1 MRSPSCIGRRTESGF
16 SEMSKITDVARSSG
30 QSIARHAGTRMAA
43 RGMELPP
50 PIRQGGPF
58 EQVDTEFGPL
68 WMQTSDEV
76 MRPYL
81 LRRRTWEE
89 STGALLRR
97 LLRPK
102 ARFLDVGANVGYF
115 SLFAHRLACDVQID
129 AVEPHPVIHSLLQ
142 SNLWANGV
150 PARVHNAALGD
161 ARRLLPMSSPPMNPG
176 DSRVGAR
183 TPDNRYDLVVPVI
196 PADELFARRT
206 FDVVKIDVQG
216 FEPDVILG
224 MERIVR
230 DSPAIVLVIEF
241 WPTALVERGLDPAEV
256 LERYRQLKFHIAV
269 NDDGGTG
276 TCTAEDV
283 LEHCRSAGA
292 DGQVNLILRRDA

>member
-1 MRSPSCIGRRTESGF
+1 MRYPFCTDHPTESGS
-16 SEMSKITDVARSSG
+16 SEVSKFTDVARSGG
-30 QSIARHAGTRMAA
+30 QTVARRAVARTMTR
-43 RGMELPP
+43 GPSVPP
-50 PIRQGGPF
+50 PIRDGGPF
-58 EQVDTEFGPL
+58 EQVDTDFGPL

-89 STGALLRR
+89 STAALLRR

-115 SLFAHRLACDVQID
+115 SLFAHRLAIDVQID
-129 AVEPHPVIHSLLQ
+129 AVEPHPVLHGLLQ
-142 SNLWANGV
+142 SNLWANDV
-150 PARVHNAALGD
+150 RVRTHNVAFGD
-161 ARRLLPMSSPPMNPG
+161 TRRLLPMSSPAMNPG

-183 TPDNRYDLVVPVI
+183 TPDGRYDLVVPVI
-196 PADELFARRT
+196 PADELFERRT

-224 MERIVR
+224 MERIVSE
-230 DSPAIVLVIEF
+230 SPAIVLVVEF
-241 WPTALVERGLDPAEV
+241 WPTALEERGLDPAEV
-256 LERYRQLKFHIAV
+256 LDRYRRLNFHIAV

-276 TCTAEDV
+276 TSSAEDV
-283 LEHCRSAGA
+283 IAHCRSAGA
-292 DGQVNLILRRDA
+292 DGQVNLILRRDV